1 MMCIIQWH
9 LIHSECRASIFCI
22 YPQLIFFTPEETL
35 DTWTSFSPLP
45 KLFSSWQEL
54 ICFLPLLNL
63 PTLVISCKWN
73 HTLCGISCFSF
84 TIYQNDFKVHQYH
97 NILVL
102 HFFLWLNNIRFTYPL
117 GNGEKLFYGY
127 KVSFGVRKMIWRWI
141 EIILSQHL
149 EYPKCWWIIPIKMVN
164 LYHILFIKSSS
175 DGNIAWAV
183 MNMCL
188 YVYFYKYLFSLLLGM
203 CFGVELLGYMVIFF
217 FFQSFF
223 CFPCHTISN
232 IPG

>member
-1 MMCIIQWH
+1 MLKEKQEMPHNVWFH
-9 LIHSECRASIFCI
+9 LHDITRVGKFNRGRKQI
-22 YPQLIFFTPEETL
+22 
-35 DTWTSFSPLP
+35 
-45 KLFSSWQEL
+45 SSCQEL
-54 ICFLPLLNL
+54 
-63 PTLVISCKWN
+63 
-73 HTLCGISCFSF
+73 
-84 TIYQNDFKVHQYH
+84 
-97 NILVL
+97 
-102 HFFLWLNNIRFTYPL
+102 NNL

-217 FFQSFF
+217 FFPVFLLLPLS
-223 CFPCHTISN
+223 HH
-232 IPG
+232 